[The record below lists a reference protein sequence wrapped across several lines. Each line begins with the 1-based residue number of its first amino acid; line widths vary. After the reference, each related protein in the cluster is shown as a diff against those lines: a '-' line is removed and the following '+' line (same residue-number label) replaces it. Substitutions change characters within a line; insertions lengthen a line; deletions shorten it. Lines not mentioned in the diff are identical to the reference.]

1 MRISDWSSD
10 VCSSDLADV
19 AGQEIAVV
27 GYRAP
32 CRGGIVPIAFEIAH
46 RSDRDLA
53 AHALRHRPPGAVEN
67 REIDQWGGGAPGR
80 IGLGEIIVAPRSEES
95 RVGKE
100 CVNTCR
106 TRWSPSH

>member
-80 IGLGEIIVAPRSEES
+80 IGLGEIIVAPISAAPRIGLGQAIADTE
-95 RVGKE
+95 RKHV
-100 CVNTCR
+100 V
-106 TRWSPSH
+106 